1 MSKDSSTRTSHN
13 AITII
18 DYDAHKLVE
27 KQTDSLSEC
36 IYYKDTPSVTWINI
50 DNVPPVTF
58 LEELKLGFN
67 LHPVVIDDILNI
79 NQRPKIEI
87 LDDYISIIFKMMIVK
102 EQGKKIV
109 SEQVSL
115 VISDKFILTFQQGI
129 RGDTFERVRELLRK
143 QGTRIRTLGTD
154 YLAYELIDSVVQNY
168 FKILENLSERI
179 EFLEKEVV
187 KTPTPKVLNSIYQ
200 LKREVLQV
208 RRSVW
213 PLREVVNIMERGES
227 PLVKKGTRI
236 YLRDIYERLIQVID
250 GLETYRDILSGL
262 LDVYL
267 SVSSNRTNTIM
278 KVLTII
284 TTIFMPLSFLTGFYG
299 MNFVHLPGLVSPYGP
314 LYITAVMFFVLLVML
329 FYFKKRKWL

>member
-1 MSKDSSTRTSHN
+1 MSKDSSTRNSHN
-13 AITII
+13 LISII
-18 DYDAHKLVE
+18 DYDTHELVE

-36 IYYKDTPSVTWINI
+36 VYYKDTPSVTWIDI
-50 DNVPPVTF
+50 DNVPPMTF

-67 LHPVVIDDILNI
+67 LHPVVVEDILNI

-87 LDDYISIIFKMMIVK
+87 LEDYISVIFKMMMVK
-102 EQGKKIV
+102 DQGKRIV

-115 VISDKFILTFQQGI
+115 VISDKFILTFQQGV
-129 RGDTFERVRELLRK
+129 RGDTFERVRDLLRK
-143 QGTRIRTLGTD
+143 QGTRIRSLGTD

-200 LKREVLQV
+200 LKREVLHV
-208 RRSVW
+208 RKSVW
-213 PLREVVNIMERGES
+213 PLREVVSIMERGDS
-227 PLVKKGTRI
+227 PLIKKGTRI
-236 YLRDIYERLIQVID
+236 YLRDIYERLIQIID

-267 SVSSNRTNTIM
+267 SVSSNRTNAIM

-284 TTIFMPLSFLTGFYG
+284 TTIFMPLSFLAGFYG
-299 MNFVHLPGLVSPYGP
+299 MNFVHLPGLTSPYGP
-314 LYITAVMFFVLLVML
+314 IFITILMLLVLMVML
-329 FYFKKRKWL
+329 LYFNRKKWL